1 MRHASLCIRTGPF
14 GRNGH
19 SSREGAD
26 GVATTPRPARRPT
39 IADIAR
45 QAGLTKAAVSFA
57 LNDQPGVSQATRERV
72 LAIAR
77 EIGWQPN
84 SAARALTD
92 GRAGAFGLVIDR
104 PAGMLGV
111 EPFFMQLVAGIQ
123 GELATDR
130 SALLF
135 TVAEDYHAE
144 IELHRTWWAQRRVDG
159 VLLVD
164 LHIDDP
170 RVPVLEELGLPA
182 VVVGAPEGSGSLPS
196 VSTDEAAGARKIV
209 EHFAELGHRRIGH
222 VTGMADLWHT
232 RLRTEALVEAAT
244 GAGIEVTRVAADYTA
259 EAGAR
264 ATRTLLHRRARPTA
278 VIYDNDLM
286 AVSGLGE
293 AQRMGLAVPQELS
306 IAAWDDSVLC
316 RTVNPTLTAL
326 SHDVAAYGAH
336 AARALLERASGAEP
350 AHRQEPEST
359 LVVRGSSRSPRDAD

>member
-1 MRHASLCIRTGPF
+1 M
-14 GRNGH
+14 
-19 SSREGAD
+19 
-26 GVATTPRPARRPT
+26 ATNPRPTRRPT

-45 QAGLTKAAVSFA
+45 RAGLTKAAVSFA
-57 LNDQPGVSQATRERV
+57 LNDQPGVSQATREKV

-92 GRAGAFGLVIDR
+92 GKAGAFGLVIDR
-104 PAGMLGV
+104 PADLLGV

-123 GELATDR
+123 GELATAR
-130 SALLF
+130 AALLF

-164 LHIDDP
+164 LHVDDP
-170 RVPVLEELGLPA
+170 RVPVLEELGVPA
-182 VVVGAPEGSGSLPS
+182 VVVGPPEGAGSLTS
-196 VSTDEAAGARKIV
+196 VSTDEEAAARTIV
-209 EHFAELGHRRIGH
+209 RHFAELGHVRIGH

-232 RLRTEALVEAAT
+232 RLRTETLAEAARA
-244 GAGIEVTRVAADYTA
+244 AGMRTMSVAADYTA

-264 ATRTLLHRRARPTA
+264 ATRTLLRRKQRPTA
-278 VIYDNDLM
+278 ILYDNDLM

-293 AQRMGLAVPQELS
+293 AQRMGLTVPDQLS
-306 IAAWDDSVLC
+306 IAAWDDSVMC

-336 AARALLERASGAEP
+336 AARALIERAAGGDPGHRREEP
-350 AHRQEPEST
+350 AT
-359 LVVRGSSRSPRDAD
+359 LVVRASSCPPPAG

>member
-1 MRHASLCIRTGPF
+1 MTTG
-14 GRNGH
+14 
-19 SSREGAD
+19 
-26 GVATTPRPARRPT
+26 PRPARRPT

-45 QAGLTKAAVSFA
+45 RAGLTKAAVSFA
-57 LNDQPGVSQATRERV
+57 LNDQPGVSKATRERV

-104 PAGMLGV
+104 PAGLLGV

-123 GELATDR
+123 GELAAAR
-130 SALLF
+130 AALLF
-135 TVAEDYHAE
+135 TVAEDSAAE

-164 LHIDDP
+164 LHVRDP
-170 RVPVLEELGLPA
+170 RVPALEELGLPA
-182 VVVGAPEGSGSLPS
+182 VVVGAPEGSGALAS
-196 VSTDEAAGARKIV
+196 VSTDEAASARAIV
-209 EHFAELGHRRIGH
+209 EHFAGLGHRRIGH
-222 VTGMADLWHT
+222 VTGMPELWHT
-232 RLRTEALVEAAT
+232 RLRSEAVARAARAAGVEAF
-244 GAGIEVTRVAADYTA
+244 GVAADYTA

-264 ATRTLLHRRARPTA
+264 ATRSLLARAERPTA

-293 AQRMGLAVPQELS
+293 AQRMRVSVPEQLS

-316 RTVNPTLTAL
+316 RLVNPPLSALT
-326 SHDVAAYGAH
+326 HDVAAYGAH
-336 AARALLERASGAEP
+336 AARALRELAAGGDPGHRREP
-350 AHRQEPEST
+350 AAVLT
-359 LVVRGSSRSPRDAD
+359 VRGSSAPAR

>member
-1 MRHASLCIRTGPF
+1 MTGP
-14 GRNGH
+14 
-19 SSREGAD
+19 
-26 GVATTPRPARRPT
+26 RPVRRPT

-45 QAGLTKAAVSFA
+45 RAGLTKAAVSFA
-57 LNDQPGVSQATRERV
+57 LNNQPGVSQATRERV

-104 PAGMLGV
+104 PAGLLGV
-111 EPFFMQLVAGIQ
+111 EPFFMRLVAGIQ
-123 GELATDR
+123 GELAAQR
-130 SALLF
+130 AALLF

-164 LHIDDP
+164 LHVDDP

-182 VVVGAPEGSGSLPS
+182 VVVGPPEGSGSLPA
-196 VSTDEAAGARKIV
+196 VSTDEAASARAVI
-209 EHFAELGHRRIGH
+209 EHFAELGHRRIAH
-222 VTGMADLWHT
+222 VTGMSDLWHT
-232 RLRTEALVEAAT
+232 RLRNEALAEAAERAGVEAFSVT
-244 GAGIEVTRVAADYTA
+244 GDYTA

-264 ATRTLLHRRARPTA
+264 ATRALLEDAGRRPTA

-293 AQRMGLAVPQELS
+293 AQRMEVSVPGELA

-316 RTVNPTLTAL
+316 RLVNPPLSALT
-326 SHDVAAYGAH
+326 HDVAAYGAH
-336 AARALLERASGAEP
+336 AARVLLERASGGDPGNRVEP
-350 AHRQEPEST
+350 AAVLS
-359 LVVRGSSRSPRDAD
+359 VRESSRPAR

>member
-1 MRHASLCIRTGPF
+1 
-14 GRNGH
+14 
-19 SSREGAD
+19 
-26 GVATTPRPARRPT
+26 VATTPRPARRPT
-39 IADIAR
+39 IADIAAR
-45 QAGLTKAAVSFA
+45 AGLTKAAVSFA
-57 LNDQPGVSQATRERV
+57 LNNQPGVSEATRQRV

-111 EPFFMQLVAGIQ
+111 EPWFMQLVAGIQ
-123 GELATDR
+123 GVLAAER
-130 SALLF
+130 AALLF

-164 LHIDDP
+164 LHVNDP

-196 VSTDEAAGARKIV
+196 ISTDEAAAARTVI
-209 EHFAELGHRRIGH
+209 EHFAGLGHRRIGH

-232 RLRTEALVEAAT
+232 RLRNEALAEAAES
-244 GAGIEVTRVAADYTA
+244 AGIETMSVAADYTA

-264 ATRTLLHRRARPTA
+264 ATRTLLRRRSRPTA
-278 VIYDNDLM
+278 LLYDNDLM

-293 AQRMGLAVPQELS
+293 AQRLGLAVPEDLS
-306 IAAWDDSVLC
+306 VAAWDDSVLC
-316 RTVNPTLTAL
+316 RIVNPTLTAL
-326 SHDVAAYGAH
+326 SYDVAAYGAD
-336 AARALLERASGAEP
+336 AAKALLDRLEGRDPGHRYERAAVL
-350 AHRQEPEST
+350 AVRDST
-359 LVVRGSSRSPRDAD
+359 RPPRKS

>member
-1 MRHASLCIRTGPF
+1 MAPSEP
-14 GRNGH
+14 GR
-19 SSREGAD
+19 
-26 GVATTPRPARRPT
+26 RPPRRPT

-45 QAGLTKAAVSFA
+45 RAGLTKAAVSFA

-92 GRAGAFGLVIDR
+92 GRAGAYGLVIDR
-104 PAGMLGV
+104 PAGLLGV

-123 GELATDR
+123 GELAAAR
-130 SALLF
+130 AALLF
-135 TVAEDYHAE
+135 TVAEDSAAE

-164 LHIDDP
+164 LHVDDP

-196 VSTDEAAGARKIV
+196 VSTDEAASARAIV
-209 EHFAELGHRRIGH
+209 EHFAALGHRRIGH

-232 RLRTEALVEAAT
+232 RLRDEALAEAAQR
-244 GAGIEVTRVAADYTA
+244 AGIQALSVAADYTA

-264 ATRTLLHRRARPTA
+264 ATRTLLDRAERPTA

-293 AQRMGLAVPQELS
+293 AQRMEVAVPGELS

-316 RTVNPTLTAL
+316 RLVNPPISALT
-326 SHDVAAYGAH
+326 HDVAAYGAH
-336 AARALLERASGAEP
+336 AARALLERASGGDPGHRLEP
-350 AHRQEPEST
+350 AAVLS
-359 LVVRGSSRSPRDAD
+359 VRASSAVAR